1 MSKFSCGSSKTGLK
15 RRVWLALMNNAT
27 VTAKIFVSAGSNE
40 VPGLDMA
47 HKYDE
52 LCYHGFRC
60 GQCHNSSEAC
70 RDLDCSA

>member
-52 LCYHGFRC
+52 L
-60 GQCHNSSEAC
+60 
-70 RDLDCSA
+70 